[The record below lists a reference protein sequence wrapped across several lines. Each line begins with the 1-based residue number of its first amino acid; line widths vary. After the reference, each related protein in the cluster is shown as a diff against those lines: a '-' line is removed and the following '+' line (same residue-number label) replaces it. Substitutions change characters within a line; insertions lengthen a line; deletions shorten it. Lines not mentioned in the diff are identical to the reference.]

1 MSSRQPR
8 LNLTLDVFTLKRL
21 PASALLTITP
31 PELIAAILDEFAGQ
45 QDAAASAVA
54 AVQGLDPGQY
64 LRLEF
69 LSDAPADYRL
79 LHFDTQRPLDLLLP
93 LGEQLRP
100 NDHLTL
106 IEHEV
111 PLPEGTFQPSVPAYL
126 RELGKGRVFRL
137 AWMPTIIGRPDPD
150 QPHNN
155 RIAVDLAAHP
165 TGQRVS
171 RRHARITEANG
182 TFYVEALSPNPTLV
196 KRGQS
201 VPALVGEKGHEL
213 HDGDI
218 IVLERSE
225 IELKFILRPKA
236 TP

>member
-1 MSSRQPR
+1 MSVRQPR
-8 LNLTLDVFTLKRL
+8 LSLTIDVFSLKRL

-45 QDAAASAVA
+45 NDAAATA
-54 AVQGLDPGQY
+54 AAQVQGIDPKQY
-64 LRLEF
+64 LKLEF
-69 LSDAPADYRL
+69 LSDTPADYRL
-79 LHFDTQRPLDLLLP
+79 LHLDTGLPVNISCP
-93 LGEQLRP
+93 LGQQLKP
-100 NDHLTL
+100 NDHLVL
-106 IEHEV
+106 DEHEV
-111 PLPEGTFQPSVPAYL
+111 LLPEGTSQPSTPAYL

-137 AWMPTIIGRPDPD
+137 AWMPAIIGRPDRN
-150 QPHNN
+150 QPHND
-155 RIAVDLAAHP
+155 RIAADLAAHP

-196 KRGQS
+196 KHDQS
-201 VPALVGEKGHEL
+201 ALTVVGEKGHEL

-218 IVLERSE
+218 ILLERSA
-225 IELKFILRPKA
+225 IELKFILRPKV